1 MLKITIIDT
10 DTNETI
16 IDAESNC
23 IIGAVKSKD
32 GTESIGL
39 TRANAIEI
47 AETMKAVDKAEKQ
60 LLENKRIRL
69 VYSAWSLLEE
79 KEKHNAE

>member
-10 DTNETI
+10 NTNETL
-16 IDAESNC
+16 IDTETSC

-32 GTESIGL
+32 GTKSIGL

-60 LLENKRIRL
+60 LLENKRIRFA
-69 VYSAWSLLEE
+69 YSAWSLLEE
-79 KEKHNAE
+79 KEKRDDE